1 MIDPGGSELWF
12 VTGSQLL
19 YGDETLAMV
28 ADNSRQI
35 VAGLNSSPHIPLN
48 IVVKPVMSSGESIAA
63 IVREAN
69 ADRRCAGLI
78 LWMHTFSPA
87 RMWIRGL
94 EELNKP
100 YLHLH
105 TQFARDLPWATID
118 MDYMN
123 AHQAAHGD
131 REFGYIASRLRS
143 RRKIVAGH
151 WSESRVAERIGTW
164 ARAAFAV
171 ADAADARIARFGD
184 NMRSVAVTEGDKVEF
199 QRVFGYDVEGYG
211 LGELVTRIGQFAD
224 AEIDKLCGEYD
235 DAYDV
240 APELRPG
247 GDRRESL
254 RDAAAIELG
263 LRSLLEEGGFV
274 AFTDTFE
281 NLDGLKQL
289 PGIAAQRIMADGYG
303 FGAEGDWKTA
313 AMVRAMKVMAHGLEG
328 GTTFMEDY
336 TYHLD
341 PDGSLTLGAHM
352 LEVCPSIADGTPRCE
367 IHPLSIGGKEDPVRL
382 VFDAQAGP
390 SVNASVVDLGNRF
403 RMTVARVEVV
413 APPASTPALPVARS
427 LWKPEP
433 DLGSA
438 AEAWILAGGSHHSSH
453 SRALKVEHLEDLAL
467 ILGVELVTI
476 DAGTDLR
483 ELERELFWNDA
494 AHRLMPR

>member
-1 MIDPGGSELWF
+1 MIDPTNSDLWL
-12 VTGSQLL
+12 VTGSQHL
-19 YGDETLAMV
+19 YGDETLALV
-28 ADNSRQI
+28 SDNSRQI
-35 VAGLNSSPHIPLN
+35 AAALNNRAEIPLN
-48 IVVKPVMSSGESIAA
+48 IVTKPVMTSGDAIATL
-63 IVREAN
+63 VQEAN
-69 ADRRCAGLI
+69 ADRRCVGLI

-151 WSESRVAERIGTW
+151 WSESRVAEKIGIW

-171 ADAADARIARFGD
+171 ADAAGGRIARFGD
-184 NMRSVAVTEGDKVEF
+184 NMRRVAVTEGDKVEF
-199 QRVFGYDVEGYG
+199 QRVFGFDVEGFG
-211 LGELVTRIGQFAD
+211 MGDLTARIREFTDTDID
-224 AEIDKLCGEYD
+224 ALCAEYD
-235 DAYDV
+235 DTYEI

-247 GDRRESL
+247 GDRRESM

-263 LRSLLEEGGFV
+263 LRAFLQEGRFV

-281 NLDGLKQL
+281 NLHGLKQL
-289 PGIAAQRIMADGYG
+289 PGIAPQRIMADGYG

-328 GTTFMEDY
+328 GTSFMEDY

-341 PDGSLTLGAHM
+341 PDGSLALGAHM
-352 LEVCPSIADGTPRCE
+352 LEVCPSIAKGTPRCE
-367 IHPLSIGGKEDPVRL
+367 VHPLSIGGKEDPVRL
-382 VFDAQAGP
+382 VFNAVPGP
-390 SVNASVVDLGNRF
+390 SINASVVDMGNRF
-403 RMTVARVEVV
+403 RITVAKVEVV
-413 APPASTPALPVARS
+413 DPPATMPHLPVARS
-427 LWKPEP
+427 VWKPAP
-433 DLGSA
+433 DLPRA
-438 AEAWILAGGSHHSSH
+438 AEAWILAGGSHHSCH
-453 SRALKVEHLEDLAL
+453 SRALTVEHLEDFARV
-467 ILGVELVTI
+467 LGVEMITI
-476 DAGTDLR
+476 DENTDTHDLEK
-483 ELERELFWNDA
+483 ELLWNDA
-494 AHRLMPR
+494 AYRLLTR

>member
-1 MIDPGGSELWF
+1 LDI
-12 VTGSQLL
+12 
-19 YGDETLAMV
+19 A
-28 ADNSRQI
+28 I
-35 VAGLNSSPHIPLN
+35 
-48 IVVKPVMSSGESIAA
+48 KPVMTGGDAIATL
-63 IVREAN
+63 VREAN
-69 ADRRCAGLI
+69 ADPRCVGLI

-151 WSESRVAERIGTW
+151 WSDPRVADKIGIW

-171 ADAADARIARFGD
+171 ADAVGARIARIGD

-199 QRVFGYDVEGYG
+199 QRIFGYDVEGYG
-211 LGELVTRIGQFAD
+211 VGDLVTRIAQFGPL
-224 AEIDKLCGEYD
+224 EIDKLCAEYD
-235 DAYDV
+235 DTYNM
-240 APELRPG
+240 APELRPDG
-247 GDRRESL
+247 ARRESL

-263 LRSLLEEGGFV
+263 LRSLLQEGGFV

-281 NLDGLKQL
+281 NLHGLKQL
-289 PGIAAQRIMADGYG
+289 PGIGAQRIMADGYG

-313 AMVRAMKVMAHGLEG
+313 AMVRTLKVMAYGLEG
-328 GTTFMEDY
+328 GTSFMEDY

-341 PDGSLTLGAHM
+341 PDGSLALGAHM
-352 LEVCPSIADGTPRCE
+352 LEVCPSIASGVPSCE

-382 VFDAQAGP
+382 VFNGAAGP
-390 SVNASVVDLGNRF
+390 SINASVVDMGNRF
-403 RMTVARVEVV
+403 RISVAKVNVV
-413 APPASTPALPVARS
+413 DPPESMPNLPVARS
-427 LWKPEP
+427 VWKPEP
-433 DLGSA
+433 DLARA
-438 AEAWILAGGSHHSSH
+438 AEAWILTGGSHHSGH
-453 SRALKVEHLEDLAL
+453 SSALTVEHLEDFAR
-467 ILGVELVTI
+467 IVGVEMVTI
-476 DAGTDLR
+476 DNKTDIRQLEK
-483 ELERELFWNDA
+483 ELLWNDA
-494 AHRLMPR
+494 AYRLMSR

>member
-1 MIDPGGSELWF
+1 MIDPRGSDLWF

-19 YGDETLAMV
+19 YGDEVLAMV
-28 ADNSRQI
+28 AASTRQ
-35 VAGLNSSPHIPLN
+35 VVSGLNDSPHIPLR
-48 IVVKPVMSSGESIAA
+48 IVDKPVMTSGEVIANV
-63 IVREAN
+63 VREAN

-94 EELNKP
+94 EELRKP

-105 TQFARDLPWATID
+105 TQAFRDIPWATID
-118 MDYMN
+118 ADYMN

-151 WSESRVAERIGTW
+151 WSEPRVAEKVGSW

-171 ADAADARIARFGD
+171 ADAAGARIARFGD

-211 LGELVTRIGQFAD
+211 VGDLTTRISEFGD
-224 AEIDKLCGEYD
+224 AEVDKLCAEYD
-235 DAYDV
+235 DTYDM
-240 APELRPG
+240 APELRG
-247 GDRRESL
+247 DGDRRRSL

-263 LRSLLEEGGFV
+263 LRSFLEDGGFV

-281 NLDGLKQL
+281 NLHGLKQL
-289 PGIAAQRIMADGYG
+289 PGIAAQRLMADGYG

-328 GTTFMEDY
+328 GTSFMEDY

-367 IHPLSIGGKEDPVRL
+367 IHPLAIGGKEDPVRL
-382 VFDAQAGP
+382 VFDARPGP
-390 SVNASVVDLGNRF
+390 SVNVSVVDMVSRF
-403 RMTVARVEVV
+403 RMAVAQVEVV
-413 APPASTPALPVARS
+413 TPPASMPALPVARS
-427 LWKPEP
+427 MWKPEP
-433 DLGSA
+433 DLASA
-438 AEAWILAGGSHHSSH
+438 AEAWILAGGSHHSCH
-453 SRALKVEHLEDLAL
+453 SRAVTVEHIEDYAR
-467 ILGVELVTI
+467 ILGVELVVI
-476 DAGTDLR
+476 DAATDARQLAK
-483 ELERELFWNDA
+483 ELLWNDA
-494 AHRLMPR
+494 AYRLMQP

>member
-12 VTGSQLL
+12 VTGSQHL
-19 YGDETLAMV
+19 YGDKVLAEV

-35 VAGLNSSPHIPLN
+35 VSALNASPHIPLN
-48 IVVKPVMSSGESIAA
+48 IVAKPVMSSGDSITA
-63 IVREAN
+63 IVHEAN
-69 ADRRCAGLI
+69 SDRRCAGLI

-94 EELNKP
+94 DELNRP

-151 WSESRVAERIGTW
+151 WSDPRVAERVGTW

-171 ADAADARIARFGD
+171 ADASHARIARFGD

-211 LGELVTRIGQFAD
+211 LGDLAARIEQFGD

-235 DAYDV
+235 DAYEV
-240 APELRPG
+240 ATELRPG
-247 GDRRESL
+247 GDRRDSL

-263 LRSLLEEGGFV
+263 LRSFLEEGFV

-281 NLDGLKQL
+281 NLHGLKQL
-289 PGIAAQRIMADGYG
+289 PGIAAQRIMADGFG

-313 AMVRAMKVMAHGLEG
+313 AMVRAMKVMAHGLDG
-328 GTTFMEDY
+328 GTSFMEDY

-341 PDGSLTLGAHM
+341 PDGSLALGAHM

-367 IHPLSIGGKEDPVRL
+367 IHPLSIGGKDDPVRL

-390 SVNASVVDLGNRF
+390 SVNAAVADLGDRF
-403 RMTVARVEVV
+403 RMTVAQVEVV
-413 APPASTPALPVARS
+413 APPASSPELPVARS
-427 LWKPEP
+427 VWRPEP
-433 DLGSA
+433 DLARA
-438 AEAWILAGGSHHSSH
+438 AEAWILAGGSHHAGH
-453 SRALKVEHLEDLAL
+453 SRALTVEHLEDFAR

-476 DAGTDLR
+476 DSRTDFR
-483 ELERELFWNDA
+483 ELEKELFWNDA
-494 AHRLMPR
+494 AHRLMQR

>member
-1 MIDPGGSELWF
+1 MIDPSNSELWF

-19 YGDETLAMV
+19 YGDEVLALV
-28 ADNSRQI
+28 ADDSRQM
-35 VAGLNSSPHIPLN
+35 AAALDESLEIPLHV
-48 IVVKPVMSSGESIAA
+48 VVKPVMTGGDAIATL
-63 IVREAN
+63 VREAN
-69 ADRRCAGLI
+69 ADPRCAGLI

-94 EELNKP
+94 EELAKP

-123 AHQAAHGD
+123 AHQSAHGD
-131 REFGYIASRLRS
+131 REFGFIASRLRS

-151 WSESRVAERIGTW
+151 WSEPRVAARIGVW

-171 ADAADARIARFGD
+171 ADAATARIARIGD

-211 LGELVTRIGQFAD
+211 VGDLVAYLDGLAAADIDELCV
-224 AEIDKLCGEYD
+224 EYD
-235 DAYDV
+235 DAYEM

-247 GDRRESL
+247 GARRESL

-263 LRSLLEEGGFV
+263 LRAMLTEGGFV
-274 AFTDTFE
+274 GFTDTFE
-281 NLDGLKQL
+281 NLHGLKQL
-289 PGIAAQRIMADGYG
+289 PGIAAQRLMADGYG

-341 PDGSLTLGAHM
+341 PDGSLALGAHM
-352 LEVCPSIADGTPRCE
+352 LEICPSVAAGIPRCE

-382 VFDAQAGP
+382 VFDAAAGP
-390 SVNASVVDLGNRF
+390 SVNASVMDLGNRF
-403 RMTVARVEVV
+403 RMTVAKVNVV
-413 APPASTPALPVARS
+413 APPASMPNLPVARAV
-427 LWKPEP
+427 WEPEP
-433 DLGSA
+433 DLGRA
-438 AEAWILAGGSHHSSH
+438 AEAWILAGGSHHCGH
-453 SRALKVEHLEDLAL
+453 SAALTVEHLADFAR
-467 ILGVELVTI
+467 ITGVEMVLV
-476 DAGTDLR
+476 DADTNLR
-483 ELERELFWNDA
+483 RLEQELFWNDA
-494 AHRLMPR
+494 AYRLSAR

>member
-1 MIDPGGSELWF
+1 
-12 VTGSQLL
+12 
-19 YGDETLAMV
+19 
-28 ADNSRQI
+28 
-35 VAGLNSSPHIPLN
+35 
-48 IVVKPVMSSGESIAA
+48 MSSGDSITAL
-63 IVREAN
+63 VREAN
-69 ADRRCAGLI
+69 SDDRCAGLI

-143 RRKIVAGH
+143 RRRIVAGH
-151 WSESRVAERIGTW
+151 WSEARVAERIGTW

-171 ADAADARIARFGD
+171 ADAASGRIARFGD

-211 LGELVTRIGQFAD
+211 LGDLVTRIEQFGG
-224 AEIDKLCGEYD
+224 AEVDKLCAEYD
-235 DAYDV
+235 DAYDM
-240 APELRPG
+240 ALELRLG
-247 GDRRESL
+247 GERRESL

-313 AMVRAMKVMAHGLEG
+313 AMVRAMKVMAYGLEG

-367 IHPLSIGGKEDPVRL
+367 IHPLPIGGKDDPVRL
-382 VFDAQAGP
+382 VFNAHPGP
-390 SVNASVVDLGNRF
+390 SINASIVDLADRF
-403 RMTVARVEVV
+403 RMTVAQVEVV
-413 APPASTPALPVARS
+413 TPPASTPALPVARS
-427 LWKPEP
+427 IWRPEP
-433 DLGSA
+433 DLPRA
-438 AEAWILAGGSHHSSH
+438 AEAWILAGGSHHSCH
-453 SRALKVEHLEDLAL
+453 SRALKVEHLEDLAM

-476 DAGTDLR
+476 DAETDLR
-483 ELERELFWNDA
+483 QLEKELFWNDA
-494 AHRLMPR
+494 AHRLLTR

>member
-1 MIDPGGSELWF
+1 M
-12 VTGSQLL
+12 
-19 YGDETLAMV
+19 
-28 ADNSRQI
+28 N
-35 VAGLNSSPHIPLN
+35 
-48 IVVKPVMSSGESIAA
+48 
-63 IVREAN
+63 
-69 ADRRCAGLI
+69 
-78 LWMHTFSPA
+78 
-87 RMWIRGL
+87 
-94 EELNKP
+94 
-100 YLHLH
+100 
-105 TQFARDLPWATID
+105 
-118 MDYMN
+118 YMN

-151 WSESRVAERIGTW
+151 WSEPRVAERIGTW

-211 LGELVTRIGQFAD
+211 LGELVARISQFGD

-240 APELRPG
+240 TPELRPG

-263 LRSLLEEGGFV
+263 LRSFLEEGGFV

-427 LWKPEP
+427 VWKPEP
-433 DLGSA
+433 DLGGA
-438 AEAWILAGGSHHSSH
+438 AEAWILAGGSHHSGH

-476 DAGTDLR
+476 DAITDLR
-483 ELERELFWNDA
+483 ELQKELFWNDA
-494 AHRLMPR
+494 AHRLMQR

>member
-1 MIDPGGSELWF
+1 MIDPRSSELWF

-19 YGDETLAMV
+19 YGDEVLGLV

-35 VAGLNSSPHIPLN
+35 AAALSDSPHIPLD

-69 ADRRCAGLI
+69 AERRCAGLI

-105 TQFARDLPWATID
+105 TQFARDLPWETID

-151 WSESRVAERIGTW
+151 WTEPRVAERVGTW

-171 ADAADARIARFGD
+171 ADAAEARIARFGD

-211 LGELVTRIGQFAD
+211 VGDLADRVEQFTD
-224 AEIDKLCGEYD
+224 AEIDKLCSEYD
-235 DAYDV
+235 DLYEV
-240 APELRPG
+240 VPELAPNG
-247 GDRRESL
+247 ERRQSL

-263 LRSLLEEGGFV
+263 LRSVIEEGSFV

-281 NLDGLKQL
+281 NLHGLKQL

-313 AMVRAMKVMAHGLEG
+313 AMVRAMKVMAHGLDG
-328 GTTFMEDY
+328 GTSFMEDY

-341 PDGSLTLGAHM
+341 PDGSLALGAHM
-352 LEVCPSIADGTPRCE
+352 LEVCPSIAAETPRCE
-367 IHPLSIGGKEDPVRL
+367 IHPLSIGGRDDPVRL
-382 VFDAQAGP
+382 VFDARPGP
-390 SVNASVVDLGNRF
+390 SINAAVVDLANRF
-403 RMTVARVEVV
+403 RMTVAQVEVI
-413 APPASTPALPVARS
+413 PPPEATPELPVAKSVWR
-427 LWKPEP
+427 PEP
-433 DLGSA
+433 DLPRA
-438 AEAWILAGGSHHSSH
+438 AEAWILAGGSHHSGH
-453 SRALKVEHLEDLAL
+453 SRALTVEHLEDFAR
-467 ILGVELVTI
+467 IVGVELVTI
-476 DAGTDLR
+476 DART
-483 ELERELFWNDA
+483 ELGQLEKELFWNDA
-494 AHRLMPR
+494 AYRLM

>member
-1 MIDPGGSELWF
+1 MIDPGGFELWF
-12 VTGSQLL
+12 VTGSQDL
-19 YGDETLAMV
+19 YGGEVLAMV

-35 VAGLNSSPHIPLN
+35 VAGLNASPEIPLN
-48 IVVKPVMSSGESIAA
+48 IVIKPVMSSGDSIASV
-63 IVREAN
+63 VREAN
-69 ADRRCAGLI
+69 ADPRCAGLI

-105 TQFARDLPWATID
+105 TQYSRDLPWATID

-151 WSESRVAERIGTW
+151 WSEPRVAERIGTW

-171 ADAADARIARFGD
+171 ADAAKARIARFGD

-199 QRVFGYDVEGYG
+199 QRVFGFDVEGYG
-211 LGELVTRIGQFAD
+211 VGELATAVDQVSD

-235 DAYDV
+235 DAYDM
-240 APELRPG
+240 APELRPSG
-247 GDRRESL
+247 ERRESL

-263 LRSLLEEGGFV
+263 LRSFLEDGGFV

-281 NLDGLKQL
+281 NLHGLKQL
-289 PGIAAQRIMADGYG
+289 PGIAAQRIMADGCG

-313 AMVRAMKVMAHGLEG
+313 ALVRAMKVMAHGLEG

-352 LEVCPSIADGTPRCE
+352 LEVCPSIAYGIPRCE
-367 IHPLSIGGKEDPVRL
+367 IHPLSIGGKDDPVRL
-382 VFDAQAGP
+382 VFDAHPGA
-390 SVNASVVDLGNRF
+390 SVNASVVDLADRF
-403 RMTVARVEVV
+403 RMTVAEVEVV
-413 APPASTPALPVARS
+413 VPPESTPALPVARS
-427 LWKPEP
+427 VWRPEP
-433 DLGSA
+433 DLARA
-438 AEAWILAGGSHHSSH
+438 AEAWILSGGSHHSGH
-453 SRALKVEHLEDLAL
+453 SRAVTTEHLSDFAR

-476 DAGTDLR
+476 DSGTDLR
-483 ELERELFWNDA
+483 ELEKELLWNDA
-494 AHRLMPR
+494 AYRLLR

>member
-12 VTGSQLL
+12 VTGSQHL

-35 VAGLNSSPHIPLN
+35 VSGLNSSPHIPLN
-48 IVVKPVMSSGESIAA
+48 IVVKPVMSTGDSISA

-151 WSESRVAERIGTW
+151 WSEPRVAERIGVW

-171 ADAADARIARFGD
+171 ADASDARIARFGD

-211 LGELVTRIGQFAD
+211 LGELVNRIGQFAD
-224 AEIDKLCGEYD
+224 AEVDKLCDEYD
-235 DAYDV
+235 DSYTM
-240 APELRPG
+240 APELQPG
-247 GDRRESL
+247 GERRESL

-281 NLDGLKQL
+281 NLEGLKQL

-336 TYHLD
+336 TYHLA

-367 IHPLSIGGKEDPVRL
+367 IHPLSIGGKQDPVRL
-382 VFDAQAGP
+382 VFDAHSGP
-390 SVNASVVDLGNRF
+390 SVNASVIDLGNRF

-413 APPASTPALPVARS
+413 TPPASTPALPVARS
-427 LWKPEP
+427 IWRPEP
-433 DLGSA
+433 DLASA
-438 AEAWILAGGSHHSSH
+438 AEAWILAGGSHHSCH
-453 SRALKVEHLEDLAL
+453 SRALKVEHLEDLAM
-467 ILGVELVTI
+467 ILGVELVRI

-483 ELERELFWNDA
+483 ELEKELFWNDS
-494 AHRLMPR
+494 AHRLMQR

>member
-1 MIDPGGSELWF
+1 MIDPAGSELWF
-12 VTGSQLL
+12 VTGSQHL
-19 YGDETLAMV
+19 YGDDVLAMV

-35 VAGLNSSPHIPLN
+35 VAGLNSSQHIPLE
-48 IVVKPVMSSGESIAA
+48 IVSQPVMSSGDAIAA
-63 IVREAN
+63 MVRRAN
-69 ADRRCAGLI
+69 SEQRCAGLV

-87 RMWIRGL
+87 RMWIRGI
-94 EELNKP
+94 EELHKP

-151 WSESRVAERIGTW
+151 WSEPRVVERIGTW

-171 ADAADARIARFGD
+171 ADASRGRIARLGD

-211 LGELVTRIGQFAD
+211 VGDLATRVDQIGD
-224 AEIDKLCGEYD
+224 AEIDELCAEYD
-235 DAYDV
+235 DTYEMAD
-240 APELRPG
+240 ELRRG
-247 GDRRESL
+247 GDRRDSL

-263 LRSLLEEGGFV
+263 LRSFLDEGGFV

-281 NLDGLKQL
+281 NLHGLKQL

-313 AMVRAMKVMAHGLEG
+313 AMVRAMKVMAHGLDG
-328 GTTFMEDY
+328 GTSFMEDY

-341 PDGSLTLGAHM
+341 PDGSVTLGAHM

-367 IHPLSIGGKEDPVRL
+367 VHPLSIGGKEDPVRL
-382 VFDAQAGP
+382 VFDASPGD
-390 SVNASVVDLGNRF
+390 SINASVVDLADRF
-403 RMTVARVEVV
+403 RMTVAEVEVV
-413 APPASTPALPVARS
+413 TPPASTPALPVARS
-427 LWKPEP
+427 IWRPKP
-433 DLGSA
+433 DLTRA
-438 AEAWILAGGSHHSSH
+438 AEAWILAGASHHSCH
-453 SRALKVEHLEDLAL
+453 SRALNVEHIEDFAR
-467 ILGVELVTI
+467 ILGVELVVI
-476 DAGTDLR
+476 DAGTNVSQ
-483 ELERELFWNDA
+483 LERELRWNDA
-494 AHRLMPR
+494 AYRLMPR

>member
-1 MIDPGGSELWF
+1 
-12 VTGSQLL
+12 
-19 YGDETLAMV
+19 
-28 ADNSRQI
+28 
-35 VAGLNSSPHIPLN
+35 
-48 IVVKPVMSSGESIAA
+48 MSSGDSITAL
-63 IVREAN
+63 VREAN
-69 ADRRCAGLI
+69 SDDRCAGLI

-143 RRKIVAGH
+143 RRRIVAGH
-151 WSESRVAERIGTW
+151 WSEARVAERIGTW

-171 ADAADARIARFGD
+171 ADAASGRIARFGD

-211 LGELVTRIGQFAD
+211 LGDLVTRIEQFGG
-224 AEIDKLCGEYD
+224 AEVDKLCAEYD
-235 DAYDV
+235 DAYDM
-240 APELRPG
+240 ALELRLG
-247 GDRRESL
+247 GGRRESL

-328 GTTFMEDY
+328 GTSFMEDY

-367 IHPLSIGGKEDPVRL
+367 IHPLSIGGKDDPVRL
-382 VFDAQAGP
+382 VFNAHPGP
-390 SVNASVVDLGNRF
+390 SINASIVDLADRF
-403 RMTVARVEVV
+403 RMTVAQVEVV

-427 LWKPEP
+427 IWRPEP
-433 DLGSA
+433 DLPRA
-438 AEAWILAGGSHHSSH
+438 AEAWILAGGSHHSCH
-453 SRALKVEHLEDLAL
+453 SRALKVEHLEDLAM

-476 DAGTDLR
+476 DAETDLR
-483 ELERELFWNDA
+483 QLEKELFWNDA
-494 AHRLMPR
+494 AHRLLTR

>member
-1 MIDPGGSELWF
+1 MIDPGSSDLWF
-12 VTGSQLL
+12 VTGSQHL
-19 YGDETLAMV
+19 YGEDVLTLV
-28 ADNSRQI
+28 ADDSRQI
-35 VAGLNSSPHIPLN
+35 AAALNESPAIPLD
-48 IVVKPVMSSGESIAA
+48 IVVKPVMTNGDSIATL
-63 IVREAN
+63 VREAN

-151 WSESRVAERIGTW
+151 WSETRVAEKIGTW

-171 ADAADARIARFGD
+171 ADAANARIARFGD

-211 LGELVTRIGQFAD
+211 VGDLVARIREFGDNDID
-224 AEIDKLCGEYD
+224 ALCARYD
-235 DAYDV
+235 DTYEM
-240 APELRPG
+240 APELRAG
-247 GDRRESL
+247 GDRRQSL

-263 LRSLLEEGGFV
+263 LRSFLEEGGFV

-281 NLDGLKQL
+281 NLHGLRQL
-289 PGIAAQRIMADGYG
+289 PGIAPQRIMADGYG

-313 AMVRAMKVMAHGLEG
+313 AMVRAMKVMAHGLPH
-328 GTTFMEDY
+328 GTSFMEDY

-341 PDGSLTLGAHM
+341 PDGSMILGAHM
-352 LEVCPSIADGTPRCE
+352 LEVCPSIAAGTPSCE

-382 VFDAQAGP
+382 VFNAVPGP
-390 SVNASVVDLGNRF
+390 SINASVVDMGDRF
-403 RMTVARVEVV
+403 RMTVAKVEVV
-413 APPASTPALPVARS
+413 EPPADMPNLPVARS
-427 LWKPEP
+427 LWKPAP
-433 DLGSA
+433 DLPRA
-438 AEAWILAGGSHHSSH
+438 AEAWILAGGSHHSCH
-453 SRALKVEHLEDLAL
+453 SRSLTVEHLEDFSRMV
-467 ILGVELVTI
+467 GVELITI
-476 DAGTDLR
+476 DENTDLR
-483 ELERELFWNDA
+483 ELERELLWNDA
-494 AHRLMPR
+494 AYRLIGR

>member
-1 MIDPGGSELWF
+1 MIDPGSSNLWF
-12 VTGSQLL
+12 VTGSQHL
-19 YGDETLAMV
+19 YGDETLALV

-35 VAGLNSSPHIPLN
+35 ATALNESPHIPLE
-48 IVVKPVMSSGESIAA
+48 IAVRPVMTGSDGIAA
-63 IVREAN
+63 LVREAN
-69 ADRRCAGLI
+69 ADPQCAGLI

-123 AHQAAHGD
+123 AHQSAHGD
-131 REFGYIASRLRS
+131 REFGHIASRLRS
-143 RRKIVAGH
+143 RRKIVAGD
-151 WSESRVAERIGTW
+151 WSETRVAERIGAW

-171 ADAADARIARFGD
+171 ADAATARIARFGD

-211 LGELVTRIGQFAD
+211 LGDLVAHIERFGD
-224 AEIDKLCGEYD
+224 AAIDALCAEYD
-235 DAYDV
+235 DTYEMA
-240 APELRPG
+240 AELRPG
-247 GDRRESL
+247 GDRRQSL

-263 LRSLLEEGGFV
+263 LRSFLEEGRFV

-281 NLDGLKQL
+281 NLHGLKQL
-289 PGIAAQRIMADGYG
+289 PGIAPQRIMADGYG

-328 GTTFMEDY
+328 GTSFMEDY

-341 PDGSLTLGAHM
+341 PDGSFALGAHM
-352 LEVCPSIADGTPRCE
+352 LEVCPSIAKGTPRCE

-382 VFDAQAGP
+382 VFNAAPGP
-390 SVNASVVDLGNRF
+390 SVNASVVDLGDRF
-403 RMTVARVEVV
+403 RMTAARVEVV
-413 APPASTPALPVARS
+413 DPPAAMPNLPVARS
-427 LWKPEP
+427 VWKPEP
-433 DLGSA
+433 DLPRA
-438 AEAWILAGGSHHSSH
+438 AEAWILAGGSHHSCH
-453 SRALKVEHLEDLAL
+453 SRALTVEHLEDYAR
-467 ILGVELVTI
+467 IVGVELITI
-476 DAGTDLR
+476 NESTDMR
-483 ELERELFWNDA
+483 DLERELLWNDA
-494 AHRLMPR
+494 SYRLLGR

>member
-1 MIDPGGSELWF
+1 MIDPGKSELWF
-12 VTGSQLL
+12 VTGSQHL
-19 YGDETLAMV
+19 YGAEVLALV

-35 VAGLNSSPHIPLN
+35 AAALNASPQIPLE
-48 IVVKPVMSSGESIAA
+48 IVFKPVMTGGDGIASL
-63 IVREAN
+63 VREAN
-69 ADRRCAGLI
+69 ADVRCAGLI

-105 TQFARDLPWATID
+105 TQFARDLPWPSID
-118 MDYMN
+118 MGYMN

-151 WSESRVAERIGTW
+151 WSDPRVADRIATW
-164 ARAAFAV
+164 ARAAFAA
-171 ADAADARIARFGD
+171 ADASSARIARFGD

-211 LGELVTRIGQFAD
+211 VGDLVARIAD
-224 AEIDKLCGEYD
+224 FDRADVDKLCGEYD
-235 DAYDV
+235 DTYDM
-240 APELRPG
+240 APELRPDG
-247 GDRRESL
+247 GKRGSL

-263 LRSLLEEGGFV
+263 LRSIIQEGGFV

-281 NLDGLKQL
+281 NLHGLSQL

-313 AMVRAMKVMAHGLEG
+313 AMVRAMKVMAHGLDG
-328 GTTFMEDY
+328 GTSFMEDY

-341 PDGSLTLGAHM
+341 PDGALALGAHM
-352 LEVCPSIADGTPRCE
+352 LEVCPSIARGTPSCE

-382 VFDAQAGP
+382 VFSAAPGP
-390 SVNASVVDLGNRF
+390 SINASVVDMGSRF
-403 RMTVARVEVV
+403 RITVAKVNVV
-413 APPASTPALPVARS
+413 DPPAAMPMLPVARS
-427 LWKPEP
+427 VWEPEP
-433 DLGSA
+433 DLARA

-453 SRALKVEHLEDLAL
+453 SRALTVEHLEDFAR
-467 ILGVELVTI
+467 IVGVEMITI
-476 DAGTDLR
+476 DAETDFR
-483 ELERELFWNDA
+483 ELEKELFWNDVA
-494 AHRLMPR
+494 YRVMSP

>member
-1 MIDPGGSELWF
+1 MIDPGGADIWF
-12 VTGSQLL
+12 VTGSQHL
-19 YGDETLAMV
+19 YGDEVLALV
-28 ADNSRQI
+28 AENSRQI
-35 VAGLNSSPHIPLN
+35 ATALNDSPQIPLN
-48 IVVKPVMSSGESIAA
+48 IVVKPVMSSGEAIAA
-63 IVREAN
+63 TVADAN
-69 ADRRCAGLI
+69 SNPRCAGLI

-94 EELNKP
+94 ETLNKP

-105 TQFARDLPWATID
+105 TQFARDLPWDSID

-143 RRKIVAGH
+143 RRKVVAGH
-151 WSESRVAERIGTW
+151 WSDPLVAERIGTW

-171 ADAADARIARFGD
+171 ADASWGRIARFGD

-211 LGELVTRIGQFAD
+211 VGQLATRIDQFGD
-224 AEIDKLCGEYD
+224 DEIDKLCREYD
-235 DAYDV
+235 DTYEMAT
-240 APELRPG
+240 ELRTG
-247 GDRRESL
+247 GERRASL

-263 LRSLLEEGGFV
+263 LRSFLEEGRFV

-281 NLDGLKQL
+281 DLHGIKQL
-289 PGIAAQRIMADGYG
+289 PGLAAQRIMADGYG

-328 GTTFMEDY
+328 GTSFMEDY

-352 LEVCPSIADGTPRCE
+352 LEICPSISDGTPRCE
-367 IHPLSIGGKEDPVRL
+367 IHPLAIGGKEDPVRL
-382 VFDAQAGP
+382 VFDAKPGP
-390 SVNASVVDLGNRF
+390 SINASVVDLGDRF

-413 APPASTPALPVARS
+413 APPANIPALPVARAI
-427 LWKPEP
+427 WRPEP
-433 DLGSA
+433 DLARA
-438 AEAWILAGGSHHSSH
+438 AEAWILAGGSHHSGH
-453 SRALKVEHLEDLAL
+453 SSAVRVNHLEDWAR

-476 DAGTDLR
+476 DASTDLR
-483 ELERELFWNDA
+483 ELEKELLWNDV
-494 AHRLMPR
+494 AHRLAKR